1 MGAKTRQEWAVCE
14 CRFYFIVSK
23 MSIYTLLKINL
34 AIKCFKNLATLS
46 SPVPAP
52 SFCRL
57 ALSGVDF
64 WAERTLG
71 GHVSAAAWGLW
82 ELLTKT

>member
-1 MGAKTRQEWAVCE
+1 MCA
-14 CRFYFIVSK
+14 CRFYLIVSK
-23 MSIYTLLKINL
+23 MSIYTLLKINF
-34 AIKCFKNLATLS
+34 AIKYLKNLATLS

-52 SFCRL
+52 SFCGL

-71 GHVSAAAWGLW
+71 GQDSFCCSLALVGIAH
-82 ELLTKT
+82 